1 MTTLLVRNAE
11 ALVTMDDEGTEFSRG
26 GLFARDG
33 WIEQVGPTEEL
44 PTTADEVIDATNMV
58 VIPGLVNT
66 HHHLYQS
73 LTRAVPAA
81 QDAGLFDWLTALY
94 PIWMR
99 LTPDHV
105 RSATA
110 VGLAELAL
118 SGCTTAF
125 DHQYMWP
132 NGSRIDDQF
141 EGASAIGIRF
151 EASRGSM
158 SVGESSGGLP
168 PDAAVEAEDDILADC
183 VRAIDAFHDPHPG
196 AMQRV
201 VVAPCSPF
209 SVSGDLMKESAR
221 LARDKGVRLHTHL
234 AETADEQDFCHDQY
248 GKRPVEFAES
258 VEWIGNDVWF
268 AHAVHVADDEVRRLG
283 ASGTGV
289 AHCPTSNMRLASG
302 IAPIGRYL
310 AAGVPVGLGVDGS
323 ASNDSGHLL
332 AETRMAMLMARL
344 SVAPGVGQAGPQL
357 SARQALRMAT
367 RGGAAVL
374 GRSDIGSLEVGK
386 ACDFAAFAIDDLA
399 YSGSADAVAGVIF
412 CSPGVA
418 RHVRVGGHAVVAD
431 HQLVHADATA
441 LTREH
446 TALSQLLYE

>member
-1 MTTLLVRNAE
+1 MTTLLVRNATT
-11 ALVTMDDEGTEFSRG
+11 LVTMDDGGTEVAGG
-26 GLFARDG
+26 GLYARDG
-33 WIEQVGPTEEL
+33 WIEQVGGADEL
-44 PTTADEVIDATNMV
+44 PATADEVVDATDMV
-58 VIPGLVNT
+58 IVPGLVNT

-73 LTRAVPAA
+73 LTRALPAA

-94 PIWMR
+94 PVWMR

-110 VGLAELAL
+110 LGLAEMAL

-141 EGASAIGIRF
+141 EGAASIGIRF

-158 SVGESSGGLP
+158 SVGESDGGLP
-168 PDAAVEAEDDILADC
+168 PDSAVEREADIIADC
-183 VRAIDAFHDPHPG
+183 IRAIDTFHDPSSG

-201 VVAPCSPF
+201 AIAPCSPF
-209 SVSGDLMKESAR
+209 SVSTDLMRESAR

-234 AETADEQDFCHDQY
+234 AETADEQEFCRNKF
-248 GKRPVEFAES
+248 GLRPVEFAVS
-258 VEWIGNDVWF
+258 VEWTGSDVWF
-268 AHAVHVADDEVRRLG
+268 AHAVHVDIDEVQRLG
-283 ASGTGV
+283 RTGTGV

-302 IAPIGRYL
+302 IAPVTRYL
-310 AAGVPVGLGVDGS
+310 DAAVPVGIGVDGS
-323 ASNDSGHLL
+323 ASNDSGNVL

-344 SVAPGVGQAGPQL
+344 SVAPGVGAPGPQL
-357 SARQALRMAT
+357 SARQALRLAT

-374 GRSDIGSLEVGK
+374 GRDDIGSLEVGK

-399 YSGSADAVAGVIF
+399 HSGAVDDVAGLVF
-412 CSPGVA
+412 CDSAPA
-418 RHVRVGGHAVVAD
+418 REVRVAGRAVVARGE
-431 HQLVHADATA
+431 LVQADATA
-441 LTREH
+441 LRREH
-446 TALSQLLYE
+446 TALSQSLVG